1 MRRCV
6 LTLESSLKPL
16 LSLSGITK
24 RFGAVTVLS
33 DVSLDLHSGEVLG
46 LVGENG
52 AGKST
57 LIKVLTGLYAADE
70 GSIRLNG
77 ELVSIN
83 RPADAEALG
92 IAVIHQERHFAPQLR
107 VYEQLFLGLPQLSG
121 ALTNLRKVAR
131 EASLKITEVTGQ
143 SLDPHAL
150 VSELTVAQQQ
160 LIQITRAVLSSPK
173 VLILD
178 EPTAP
183 LASKEVS
190 QLFDV
195 VRRLQAQ
202 GVGIIFVSHYLQ
214 ELEEI
219 TDRVTVLRNG
229 LKVAD
234 VRFQDGATIA
244 QIVELMVGRQVTEFD
259 HGRIP
264 RKAQSNSAVLRLSG
278 LTSSGSLTDV
288 SLTVHAGE
296 IVGVTGLVG
305 SGIENLA
312 DAVVGAKS
320 HTGSVHVRE
329 HEVQSPAE
337 FVSFG
342 GGIVPSNRRA
352 NGAFQRSTVR
362 ENLVVSSLSRL
373 GRLFGL
379 TNVAKERTVSRALIS
394 QLDVRPTDP
403 EYVVGNL
410 SGGNQQKVVL
420 GKWLASEASVLVL
433 DQPTSGVDVGSRT
446 QIYEQ
451 LNSLVDSG
459 AGALVVTV
467 DLEELVGIA
476 DRILVLYRGRIVA
489 ELSGHDVTT
498 DQILRLASSGD
509 ASSNE
514 RVKEL
519 A

>member
-1 MRRCV
+1 M
-6 LTLESSLKPL
+6 LTLESNITQL
-16 LSLSGITK
+16 LSLDGISK

-33 DVSLDLHSGEVLG
+33 DVSLQLRAGEILG

-57 LIKVLTGLYAADE
+57 LIKVLTGLYQADA
-70 GSIRLNG
+70 GSISLNG
-77 ELVSIN
+77 NVVSID

-107 VYEQLFLGLPQLSG
+107 VFEQLFLGLPQLSG
-121 ALTNLRKVAR
+121 ALPNLRKIAR
-131 EASLKITEVTGQ
+131 EAATRITEVTGQ
-143 SLDPHAL
+143 SIDPNAL
-150 VSELTVAQQQ
+150 MSELTVAQQQ

-183 LASKEVS
+183 LASGEVR
-190 QLFDV
+190 QLFEV

-229 LKVAD
+229 FKVAD
-234 VRFQDGATIA
+234 VSFQNGATVA

-259 HGRIP
+259 HARVP
-264 RKAQSNSAVLRLSG
+264 RKAQQNSEVLRLEGLSG
-278 LTSSGSLTDV
+278 PGALTDV

-296 IVGVTGLVG
+296 VVGVTGLVG
-305 SGIENLA
+305 SGIETLA
-312 DAVVGAKS
+312 DAVVGAIP
-320 HTGSVHVRE
+320 HHGTVEIHGNPVRR
-329 HEVQSPAE
+329 PAE

-342 GGIVPSNRRA
+342 GGIVPSNRRV

-362 ENLVVSSLSRL
+362 ENLVVSTLDRL
-373 GRLFGL
+373 GRRLGL
-379 TNVAKERTVSRALIS
+379 TSLPKERKVAQELIT
-394 QLDVRPTDP
+394 QLDVRPAKA

-420 GKWLASEASVLVL
+420 GKWLASRASVLVL

-459 AGALVVTV
+459 TGALVVTV

-476 DRILVLYRGRIVA
+476 DRIFVLYRGRIIA

-498 DQILRLASSGD
+498 DQILQLASSGD
-509 ASSNE
+509 LNSYE
-514 RVKEL
+514 REKES